1 MAEETQDH
9 GQSLAKW
16 NFPEFIKTERS
27 KSWYFVAFV
36 IFAFLLIYAL
46 VTVNFLFA
54 VIIIISAIIIVMRNR
69 TEPEQV
75 TVELTEDGLAVD
87 NKFYDYDAVRYFYI
101 LYKPPELKNL
111 YFEFK
116 AVTKPRL
123 IVPLENQ
130 NPLEIRDILN
140 QYLTENLEK
149 EEEPA
154 SEALRKLFKL

>member
-1 MAEETQDH
+1 MYSD
-9 GQSLAKW
+9 
-16 NFPEFIKTERS
+16 
-27 KSWYFVAFV
+27 
-36 IFAFLLIYAL
+36 
-46 VTVNFLFA
+46 
-54 VIIIISAIIIVMRNR
+54 
-69 TEPEQV
+69 
-75 TVELTEDGLAVD
+75 D
-87 NKFYDYDAVRYFYI
+87 KFYDYDAVRYFYI